1 MRVYLVDVGF
11 LLREGDKEF
20 DCYNMVYDKRC
31 GYYDIEQFY
40 MKSPYAA
47 VDYVDRFISQTTNF
61 KNTYGIISIADIDS
75 DTEDD
80 IEDIPVEYE
89 GYLLDSVIYS
99 IAKINGIV
107 TRDFLRKEK

>member
-11 LLREGDKEF
+11 LLSEGDKEF
-20 DCYNMVYDKRC
+20 ECYNMVYDKRY

-40 MKSPYAA
+40 MESLYAA
-47 VDYVDRFISQTTNF
+47 VDYVDRFISQTTDF
-61 KNTYGIISIADIDS
+61 ENTYGIISIADIDS

-89 GYLLDSVIYS
+89 GYLLDNVIYS

-107 TRDFLRKEK
+107 TKGFLSNEK

>member
-20 DCYNMVYDKRC
+20 DCYNMVYDKRY

-47 VDYVDRFISQTTNF
+47 VDYVDRFMSQTNDF
-61 KNTYGIISIADIDS
+61 KNTYGIISITDIDS

-80 IEDIPVEYE
+80 IEDMPVEYE
-89 GYLLDSVIYS
+89 KYLLDNVIYS

-107 TRDFLRKEK
+107 TKGFLSNEK